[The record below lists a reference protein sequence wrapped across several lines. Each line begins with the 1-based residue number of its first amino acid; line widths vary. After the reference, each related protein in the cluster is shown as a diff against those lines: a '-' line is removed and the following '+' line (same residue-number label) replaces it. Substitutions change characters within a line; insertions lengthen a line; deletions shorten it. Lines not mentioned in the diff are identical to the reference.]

1 MPNPNDQPAEYRWWP
16 TTCYPNSTP
25 VASYMLYRVRT
36 GWRWKAGE
44 SKHQVLPVDRTIG
57 FGSVVRNPTVP
68 KAVPP
73 YNCSGSPEMT
83 DWRNGGNVTQ
93 VPAWCRAANNQ
104 AYARFREKALGENAS
119 MGVATLEA
127 RESFGM
133 IANRAIQLRKAYK
146 HIRKGELLDA
156 LHLFGIDK
164 PKRKHRTP
172 SFRRELRRRTHD
184 ASALWLEYW
193 FGWAP
198 FVADM
203 FSAVEVLTQPLPSTR
218 VRGSASC
225 SRTRNWTRSSGT
237 TGRYR
242 FDSKFRATY
251 RTGATLQVDN
261 LNLFMAN
268 QLGLIN
274 PASIAWEAVPFSFV
288 VDWFSG
294 VGNVLDSWTDFV
306 GVRVTDPYNTKFARE
321 VWEQQLGDIDQFANG
336 LQTTL
341 TARSYM
347 LVRKKGLLQPFV
359 TVPRFL
365 NVGSSKT
372 RAASAVSLLTQ
383 ALTGK

>member
-1 MPNPNDQPAEYRWWP
+1 
-16 TTCYPNSTP
+16 
-25 VASYMLYRVRT
+25 
-36 GWRWKAGE
+36 
-44 SKHQVLPVDRTIG
+44 
-57 FGSVVRNPTVP
+57 
-68 KAVPP
+68 
-73 YNCSGSPEMT
+73 
-83 DWRNGGNVTQ
+83 
-93 VPAWCRAANNQ
+93 
-104 AYARFREKALGENAS
+104 
-119 MGVATLEA
+119 MGVALLEA

-164 PKRKHRTP
+164 PMRRHRTP

-203 FSAVEVLTQPLPSTR
+203 FSACEVLTQPYPSSR
-218 VRGSASC
+218 VQGSASC
-225 SRTRNWTRSSGT
+225 SRSRSWTTSSGT
-237 TGRYR
+237 DGRLR
-242 FDSKFRATY
+242 FNSKFRATY
-251 RTGATLQVDN
+251 RTGATLQVNN
-261 LNLFMAN
+261 LNLFLAN

-274 PASIAWEAVPFSFV
+274 PAAIAWEAIPFSFV
-288 VDWFSG
+288 VDWFTG
-294 VGNVLDSWTDFV
+294 VGNVVESWTDFV
-306 GVRVTDPYNTKFARE
+306 GVSLSDPFRTKFARE
-321 VWEQQLGDIDQFANG
+321 TWDQQYGDVTQMSLG
-336 LQTTL
+336 LQTTIS
-341 TARSYM
+341 ARSFR
-347 LVRKKGLLQPFV
+347 LVRQKGLLQPLV